1 MVKLRPF
8 LFPHSLLLLLACAAG
23 CNRDIQPGAG
33 GITIKPLEVV
43 YERPPEVWKE
53 QELSEDKIK
62 IVATYPQVTAPTPVQ
77 ARRIEEALHF
87 SQLEIDL
94 DEEIHQS
101 SWLDEMGFEVDY
113 LQHGLLSATLWA
125 EGSGAYPSTHRK
137 RVVVDLASGRRLRAE
152 HVFVNLP
159 GLAAKL
165 QVMRESEIRQ
175 TLLKIAGN
183 PEELGAPEITA
194 ARELLRDAE
203 PFSEDNL
210 NDYELSG
217 QGIIFHL
224 GYGFPHA
231 IQSQEPGGL
240 FTLTW
245 QELRA
250 HLQKE
255 GPIAMMPEQ

>member
-1 MVKLRPF
+1 M
-8 LFPHSLLLLLACAAG
+8 
-23 CNRDIQPGAG
+23 
-33 GITIKPLEVV
+33 V

-53 QELSEDKIK
+53 QELSEDKRRF
-62 IVATYPQVTAPTPVQ
+62 VVTYPQVTAPTPGQ
-77 ARRIEEALHF
+77 ARRIEEALNF
-87 SQLEIDL
+87 SQLEINL

-125 EGSGAYPSTHRK
+125 AGSGAYPSGHRK
-137 RVVVDLASGRRLRAE
+137 RMVVELASGRRLKAG
-152 HVFVNLP
+152 HVFADLP

-165 QVMRESEIRQ
+165 QAMRESEIREA
-175 TLLKIAGN
+175 LSEIAEN
-183 PEELGAPEITA
+183 PEGLDALEVESI
-194 ARELLRDAE
+194 REQLRDAE
-203 PFSEDNL
+203 PFSEETL
-210 NDYELSG
+210 NDYELS
-217 QGIIFHL
+217 QHGIIFHL

-255 GPIAMMPEQ
+255 GPLARMFCAVKQKQEAAFSISIRRQKNGRFAVLSG